1 MSERTERS
9 EGREA
14 MPSWHRMSE
23 RTERSEGR
31 EAMPGQHSMSERTER
46 MPSQYSPSPTAGP
59 TQALADALAA
69 EYAAVWAYGV
79 IGVHLSDA
87 SRTAARAAEAAHRSR
102 RDALLLQLAEGSGQ
116 VPADRAGYALPYP
129 VTDRATALRL
139 AVEIEER
146 TAGHWRAALPHTTG
160 ADRNTALAALT
171 DCALRATRW
180 RRTAGVTPVTVAF
193 PGRPA

>member
-1 MSERTERS
+1 
-9 EGREA
+9 
-14 MPSWHRMSE
+14 
-23 RTERSEGR
+23 
-31 EAMPGQHSMSERTER
+31 MPGRHSVN
-46 MPSQYSPSPTAGP
+46 PTSGP
-59 TQALADALAA
+59 ATALADALAA
-69 EYAAVWAYGV
+69 EYAAIWAYGV
-79 IGVHLSDA
+79 IGVHLTEA
-87 SRTAARAAEAAHRSR
+87 ARTAARAAEAAHRSR

-129 VTDRATALRL
+129 VADRASALRL

-180 RRTAGVTPVTVAF
+180 RRTAGVTPVTVPF

>member
-1 MSERTERS
+1 
-9 EGREA
+9 
-14 MPSWHRMSE
+14 MPELR
-23 RTERSEGR
+23 
-31 EAMPGQHSMSERTER
+31 A
-46 MPSQYSPSPTAGP
+46 PSPTGGP

-79 IGVHLSDA
+79 IGVHLTDA
-87 SRTAARAAEAAHRSR
+87 ARTAARAAEAAHRSR

-129 VTDRATALRL
+129 VTDRAAALRL
-139 AVEIEER
+139 AVEVEER

-160 ADRNTALAALT
+160 PDRNTALAALT